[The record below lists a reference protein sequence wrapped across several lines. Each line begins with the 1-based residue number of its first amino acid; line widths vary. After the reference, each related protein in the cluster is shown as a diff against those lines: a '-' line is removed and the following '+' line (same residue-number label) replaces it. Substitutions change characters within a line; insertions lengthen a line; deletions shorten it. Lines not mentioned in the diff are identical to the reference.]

1 MYGNA
6 LLEQGTVAKEKD
18 VNEYLKKKASRL
30 GPEGGGGGGVRKLM
44 QVGHGEWSISM

>member
-30 GPEGGGGGGVRKLM
+30 GPEGGGGSEEVNAGRS
-44 QVGHGEWSISM
+44 W